1 MKIFPTVITN
11 LPGRAEAWDESDV
24 RETKKGGEGVAAAFV
39 FLGTEKS
46 RPDQSEAEGAVNLGK
61 KNKWNVMREQ
71 RNRLV
76 RNTVRKMQSGKNE
89 TVMEE
94 KDEKIWA

>member
-1 MKIFPTVITN
+1 MEVTLGKQ
-11 LPGRAEAWDESDV
+11 
-24 RETKKGGEGVAAAFV
+24 KKGRGAAAFV

-46 RPDQSEAEGAVNLGK
+46 DPDQSEAEGAVNLGT

-71 RNRLV
+71 RNRPV

-94 KDEKIWA
+94 KGEKIWA